1 MKKLSRKEIAEGLEQ
16 IPINQILL
24 GSGKA
29 GITLTKK
36 QKAFAEEV
44 VKSGNKTQAYRKAY
58 DTQGKPAT
66 QSRKAQEVASLGK
79 VSAYIQA
86 LEQAKEAETYLLP
99 SRLRSIAIHRLTGL
113 ALNDDINPAQQLKAL
128 ELIGKMTEVAL
139 FTERRELVK
148 VTDSE
153 QMRDQLMKSIRLAFS
168 SGGAVDVEATEVDS
182 LLNEISGLTPVND
195 SDPDHAAIDSDQSAD
210 TLPISGNGEAA
221 EANTDYFSGGEAS
234 ETDILETP
242 PDPDPQKTATNVPAL
257 LHSIPLTKSP
267 PITVNPQRLTPV
279 NLSSPLESDTCVS
292 IGVNPNKDTPPSNGI
307 EEGEGVVKN
316 STGAPKSST
325 ANPPVNVSNEKG

>member
-1 MKKLSRKEIAEGLEQ
+1 MKKLSRKEITEGLEQ

-29 GITLTKK
+29 GQTLTKK

-44 VKSGNKTQAYRKAY
+44 VKTGNKTKAYRKAY

-113 ALNDDINPAQQLKAL
+113 ALNDEINPAQQLKAL

-168 SGGAVDVEATEVDS
+168 SGGAIDVEATEVDS
-182 LLNEISGLTPVND
+182 LLAEISGNSVAD
-195 SDPDHAAIDSDQSAD
+195 DPDLDHVMNDDDQSAD
-210 TLPISGNGEAA
+210 TFPI
-221 EANTDYFSGGEAS
+221 SGGEAS
-234 ETDILETP
+234 ANQILETP
-242 PDPDPQKTATNVPAL
+242 PDPDPQFLPAEQSAL

-267 PITVNPQRLTPV
+267 SKTVNPQRLTPV
-279 NLSSPLESDTCVS
+279 NPSFPLESDTCVS
-292 IGVNPNKDTPPSNGI
+292 TGVNPNKDTPPSEVT
-307 EEGEGVVKN
+307 EEGEGVVKIQN
-316 STGAPKSST
+316 GEIDSST
-325 ANPPVNVSNEKG
+325 ANPPVTVSEEKG

>member
-1 MKKLSRKEIAEGLEQ
+1 MKKLSRKEITEGLEQ

-58 DTQGKPAT
+58 NTKGKPAT
-66 QSRKAQEVASLGK
+66 QSRKAQEVSSNGK

-99 SRLRSIAIHRLTGL
+99 ARLRSIAIHRLTGL
-113 ALNDDINPAQQLKAL
+113 ALNDEIAPAQQLKAL

-148 VTDSE
+148 VTDSAD
-153 QMRDQLMKSIRLAFS
+153 MKDQLMKSIRLAFS
-168 SGGAVDVEATEVDS
+168 SGGAIDVEASEVDS
-182 LLNEISGLTPVND
+182 LLDEISGKP
-195 SDPDHAAIDSDQSAD
+195 AIDDQTQPDVSDHVSEGDQNAAA
-210 TLPISGNGEAA
+210 LPIL
-221 EANTDYFSGGEAS
+221 GGEAFGNG
-234 ETDILETP
+234 IPETP
-242 PDPDPQKTATNVPAL
+242 PDPDPEKSTLISAQP
-257 LHSIPLTKSP
+257 LHSIPLNKSHP
-267 PITVNPQRLTPV
+267 KSKGLTPV

-292 IGVNPNKDTPPSNGI
+292 TGVNTNKDTPPSELT
-307 EEGEGVVKN
+307 EEGEGGIKN
-316 STGAPKSST
+316 PESAVDAAMENT
-325 ANPPVNVSNEKG
+325 PVNLEHRKG

>member
-1 MKKLSRKEIAEGLEQ
+1 MKKLSRKEISEGLEQ

-29 GITLTKK
+29 GQTLTKK

-44 VKSGNKTQAYRKAY
+44 VKTGNKTKAYRKAY

-99 SRLRSIAIHRLTGL
+99 ARLRSIAIHRLTGL
-113 ALNDDINPAQQLKAL
+113 ALNDEINPAQQLKAL

-182 LLNEISGLTPVND
+182 LLDEISGKSVAND
-195 SDPDHAAIDSDQSAD
+195 PDLDHAAIAIDGDAD
-210 TLPISGNGEAA
+210 TLPILGNDEAA
-221 EANTDYFSGGEAS
+221 EANTCYLSGGEAS
-234 ETDILETP
+234 ETEILETP
-242 PDPDPQKTATNVPAL
+242 PDPDPQKTATIAPSL
-257 LHSIPLTKSP
+257 LHSIPLTKSSSKSD
-267 PITVNPQRLTPV
+267 RLTGV
-279 NLSSPLESDTCVS
+279 SLSFPLESSTCVS
-292 IGVNPNKDTPPSNGI
+292 TGVNPNKDTPPSMAQT
-307 EEGEGVVKN
+307 EGEGVTKIQN
-316 STGAPKSST
+316 GAGDSST
-325 ANPPVNVSNEKG
+325 ENPPVNVSNEKG

>member
-1 MKKLSRKEIAEGLEQ
+1 MKKLSRKEITEGLEQ

-44 VKSGNKTQAYRKAY
+44 VRTGNKSASYRKTY
-58 DTQGKPAT
+58 NTKGKAT
-66 QSRKAQEVASLGK
+66 TAHRDALKIASNPK
-79 VSAYIQA
+79 VVTYIQA

-99 SRLRSIAIHRLTGL
+99 ARLRSIAIHRLTGL

-168 SGGAVDVEATEVDS
+168 SGGAIDVEATEVDS
-182 LLNEISGLTPVND
+182 LLAEISGNSVAND
-195 SDPDHAAIDSDQSAD
+195 PDPDHVMNDDDQSAD
-210 TLPISGNGEAA
+210 TLPISG
-221 EANTDYFSGGEAS
+221 GEAS
-234 ETDILETP
+234 ENEILETP
-242 PDPDPQKTATNVPAL
+242 PDPDPQKTSTIVPAL

-267 PITVNPQRLTPV
+267 SKTVNPQRLTPV
-279 NLSSPLESDTCVS
+279 NPSFPLESDTCVS
-292 IGVNPNKDTPPSNGI
+292 TGVNPNKDTPPS
-307 EEGEGVVKN
+307 ELTQEGEGVTKIQN
-316 STGAPKSST
+316 GEINSST
-325 ANPPVNVSNEKG
+325 ANPPVTVSEEKG

>member
-29 GITLTKK
+29 GQTLTKK

-44 VKSGNKTQAYRKAY
+44 IKSGNKTAAYRKAY
-58 DTQGKPAT
+58 NTKGKPAT
-66 QSRKAQEVASLGK
+66 QSRKAQEVASNGK
-79 VSAYIQA
+79 VSAYLMA

-99 SRLRSIAIHRLTGL
+99 ARLRSIAIHRLTGL
-113 ALNDDINPAQQLKAL
+113 ALNDEINPAQQLKAL

-168 SGGAVDVEATEVDS
+168 SGGAIDVEASEVES
-182 LLNEISGLTPVND
+182 LLDEISGKP
-195 SDPDHAAIDSDQSAD
+195 AIDDQTPAD
-210 TLPISGNGEAA
+210 VTDQMSEGDQDAYTLPIL
-221 EANTDYFSGGEAS
+221 GGEAS
-234 ETDILETP
+234 AIGIPETP
-242 PDPDPQKTATNVPAL
+242 PAPDPENSTLISRQP
-257 LHSIPLTKSP
+257 LHSIPHTKSTP
-267 PITVNPQRLTPV
+267 KSDRLTPV
-279 NLSSPLESDTCVS
+279 NLSFPLESDTCVS
-292 IGVNPNKDTPPSNGI
+292 TGVNPNKDTPPS
-307 EEGEGVVKN
+307 EVTKEGVGGIKN
-316 STGAPKSST
+316 PESAIDAAMENT
-325 ANPPVNVSNEKG
+325 PVNLENRKG

>member
-1 MKKLSRKEIAEGLEQ
+1 MKKLSRKEITEGLEQ

-29 GITLTKK
+29 GQTLTKK

-44 VKSGNKTQAYRKAY
+44 VRTGNKSASYRKTY
-58 DTQGKPAT
+58 NTKGKAT
-66 QSRKAQEVASLGK
+66 TAHRDALKIASNPK
-79 VSAYIQA
+79 VSTYIQA

-99 SRLRSIAIHRLTGL
+99 ARLRSIAIHRLTGL

-168 SGGAVDVEATEVDS
+168 SGNAVDVEATEVDS
-182 LLNEISGLTPVND
+182 LLNEISGLTPVNAPD
-195 SDPDHAAIDSDQSAD
+195 LDHAAIDSDQIAD
-210 TLPISGNGEAA
+210 TVPIL
-221 EANTDYFSGGEAS
+221 GGEAS
-234 ETDILETP
+234 ENEISETP
-242 PDPDPQKTATNVPAL
+242 PDPDPQKTATIAPSL
-257 LHSIPLTKSP
+257 LHSIPLTKSSP
-267 PITVNPQRLTPV
+267 KSDRLTPV
-279 NLSSPLESDTCVS
+279 NLSFPLESDTCVS
-292 IGVNPNKDTPPSNGI
+292 TGVNPNKDTPPSKAQT
-307 EEGEGVVKN
+307 EGEGVTKIQN
-316 STGAPKSST
+316 GAIDSST
-325 ANPPVNVSNEKG
+325 VNPPVTVSEEKG

>member
-29 GITLTKK
+29 GQLLTKK

-44 VKSGNKTQAYRKAY
+44 VRTGNKSASYRKAY
-58 DTQGKPAT
+58 NTRGKKETA
-66 QSRKAQEVASLGK
+66 SRDALKVASNPR
-79 VSAYIQA
+79 VATYIQA

-99 SRLRSIAIHRLTGL
+99 ARLRSIAIHRLTGL
-113 ALNDDINPAQQLKAL
+113 ALNDGIAPAQQLKAL

-168 SGGAVDVEATEVDS
+168 SGGSIDVEATEVDS
-182 LLNEISGLTPVND
+182 LLNEISGGPGIN
-195 SDPDHAAIDSDQSAD
+195 AAGPGNAALDDYQDAN
-210 TLPISGNGEAA
+210 TLPIP
-221 EANTDYFSGGEAS
+221 GGEAS
-234 ETDILETP
+234 ESSNPGNP
-242 PDPDPQKTATNVPAL
+242 PDPDPQNSTTIAPAL
-257 LHSIPLTKSP
+257 LHSIPLTITTPKSD
-267 PITVNPQRLTPV
+267 RLTPV
-279 NLSSPLESDTCVS
+279 NLSFPLESSTCVS
-292 IGVNPNKDTPPSNGI
+292 TGVNPNKDTPPSMAQT
-307 EEGEGVVKN
+307 EGEGVVKN
-316 STGAPKSST
+316 EIGAPESST
-325 ANPPVNVSNEKG
+325 ANPPVNVLNEKG

>member
-1 MKKLSRKEIAEGLEQ
+1 MKKLSRKEINEGLEQ

-44 VKSGNKTQAYRKAY
+44 VKTGNKTKAYRKAY

-99 SRLRSIAIHRLTGL
+99 ARLRSIAIHRLTGL
-113 ALNDDINPAQQLKAL
+113 ALNDEIAPAQQLKAL

-168 SGGAVDVEATEVDS
+168 SGGAIDVEANEVDS
-182 LLNEISGLTPVND
+182 LLDEISGKPA
-195 SDPDHAAIDSDQSAD
+195 SDDTSPDHDEVV
-210 TLPISGNGEAA
+210 NAA
-221 EANTDYFSGGEAS
+221 EETAEIEGQDASTGSISGGEAS
-234 ETDILETP
+234 ENDILETP
-242 PDPDPQKTATNVPAL
+242 PDPDPQNSTTLATGPM
-257 LHSIPLTKSP
+257 HSIPL
-267 PITVNPQRLTPV
+267 
-279 NLSSPLESDTCVS
+279 LSL
-292 IGVNPNKDTPPSNGI
+292 IHI
-307 EEGEGVVKN
+307 
-316 STGAPKSST
+316 
-325 ANPPVNVSNEKG
+325 

>member
-29 GITLTKK
+29 GQTLTKK

-44 VKSGNKTQAYRKAY
+44 VKTGNKTKAYRKAY

-99 SRLRSIAIHRLTGL
+99 ARLRSIAIHRLTGL
-113 ALNDDINPAQQLKAL
+113 ALNDEIPPAQQLRAL

-168 SGGAVDVEATEVDS
+168 SGGAIDVEASEVNS
-182 LLNEISGLTPVND
+182 LLDEISGKPALDDP
-195 SDPDHAAIDSDQSAD
+195 DPDHVMNDDDQSAD
-210 TLPISGNGEAA
+210 TLPISG
-221 EANTDYFSGGEAS
+221 GEAS
-234 ETDILETP
+234 ENEILETP
-242 PDPDPQKTATNVPAL
+242 PDPDPQKTSTIVPAL
-257 LHSIPLTKSP
+257 LHSIPLTITTPKSD
-267 PITVNPQRLTPV
+267 RLTPV
-279 NLSSPLESDTCVS
+279 NPSFPLESNTCVS
-292 IGVNPNKDTPPSNGI
+292 TGVNPNKDTPPSEVT
-307 EEGEGVVKN
+307 EEGEGVTKIQN
-316 STGAPKSST
+316 GEIDSST

>member
-1 MKKLSRKEIAEGLEQ
+1 MKKLSRKEISEGLEQ

-44 VKSGNKTQAYRKAY
+44 VKTGNKTKAY
-58 DTQGKPAT
+58 KKTYNHTGKQTTAQRNAQAIVSNSKVAT
-66 QSRKAQEVASLGK
+66 
-79 VSAYIQA
+79 YIQA

-99 SRLRSIAIHRLTGL
+99 ARLRSIAIHRLTGL

-168 SGGAVDVEATEVDS
+168 SGGAIDVEATEVDS
-182 LLNEISGLTPVND
+182 LLAEISGNSVADDP
-195 SDPDHAAIDSDQSAD
+195 DPDHVMNDDDQGAE
-210 TLPISGNGEAA
+210 TFPI
-221 EANTDYFSGGEAS
+221 SGGEAS
-234 ETDILETP
+234 ANQILETP
-242 PDPDPQKTATNVPAL
+242 PDPDPQFLPPNQSVL

-267 PITVNPQRLTPV
+267 SKTVNTQRLTPV
-279 NLSSPLESDTCVS
+279 NPSFPLESDTCVS
-292 IGVNPNKDTPPSNGI
+292 TGVNPNKDTPPYEAT
-307 EEGEGVVKN
+307 EEGEGVTKIQN
-316 STGAPKSST
+316 GEIDSST
-325 ANPPVNVSNEKG
+325 ANAPVNVSEEKG

>member
-1 MKKLSRKEIAEGLEQ
+1 MKKLSRKEITEGLEQ

-44 VKSGNKTQAYRKAY
+44 VKTGNKTKAYRKAY

-86 LEQAKEAETYLLP
+86 LEQAKEAEAYLLP

-113 ALNDDINPAQQLKAL
+113 ALNDEINPAQQLKAL

-168 SGGAVDVEATEVDS
+168 SGNAVDVEATEVDS

-195 SDPDHAAIDSDQSAD
+195 PDLDHAAIDSELD
-210 TLPISGNGEAA
+210 AA
-221 EANTDYFSGGEAS
+221 TGSISGGEAS
-234 ETDILETP
+234 ENEISETP
-242 PDPDPQKTATNVPAL
+242 PDPDPQKTATIAPSL
-257 LHSIPLTKSP
+257 LHSIPLTKSHSKSD
-267 PITVNPQRLTPV
+267 RLTPV
-279 NLSSPLESDTCVS
+279 NPSFPLESDTCVS
-292 IGVNPNKDTPPSNGI
+292 TGVNPNKDTPPYEAI

-316 STGAPKSST
+316 STGEIDSST

>member
-1 MKKLSRKEIAEGLEQ
+1 MKKLSRKEITEGLEQ

-36 QKAFAEEV
+36 QRAFAEEV
-44 VKSGNKTQAYRKAY
+44 VKTGNKSASYRKAY
-58 DTQGKPAT
+58 NTRGKKETA
-66 QSRKAQEVASLGK
+66 SRDALKVASNPR
-79 VSAYIQA
+79 VATYIQA

-99 SRLRSIAIHRLTGL
+99 ARLRSIAIHRLTGL
-113 ALNDDINPAQQLKAL
+113 ALNDGINPAQQLKAL

-168 SGGAVDVEATEVDS
+168 SGGAIDVEASEVDS
-182 LLNEISGLTPVND
+182 LLDEISGRPAMNEPGL
-195 SDPDHAAIDSDQSAD
+195 DHESNLVDDQDAVTGSV
-210 TLPISGNGEAA
+210 P
-221 EANTDYFSGGEAS
+221 GGEAS
-234 ETDILETP
+234 ETSIPGTP
-242 PDPDPQKTATNVPAL
+242 PDPDPQKMPTIAPAL

-267 PITVNPQRLTPV
+267 PKTVNSQGLTGV
-279 NLSSPLESDTCVS
+279 SLSSPLESDTCLS
-292 IGVNPNKDTPPSNGI
+292 TGVNPNKDTPPSKAI
-307 EEGEGVVKN
+307 EEGDGVTKIHN
-316 STGAPKSST
+316 GAVDAAT
-325 ANPPVNVSNEKG
+325 ENPPVSVSNEKG

>member
-1 MKKLSRKEIAEGLEQ
+1 
-16 IPINQILL
+16 
-24 GSGKA
+24 
-29 GITLTKK
+29 LTKK

-58 DTQGKPAT
+58 NTQGKPAT

-86 LEQAKEAETYLLP
+86 LEQAKEAEAYLLP
-99 SRLRSIAIHRLTGL
+99 ARLRSIAIHRLTGL
-113 ALNDDINPAQQLKAL
+113 ALNDEIAPAQQLKAL

-195 SDPDHAAIDSDQSAD
+195 VSPDHDSQPD
-210 TLPISGNGEAA
+210 A
-221 EANTDYFSGGEAS
+221 EQDATTGSISGGEAF
-234 ETDILETP
+234 ENGILETP
-242 PDPDPQKTATNVPAL
+242 PDPDPQKTATIAPAL

-267 PITVNPQRLTPV
+267 PKTVNPQRLTGV
-279 NLSSPLESDTCVS
+279 NLSFPLESSTCVS
-292 IGVNPNKDTPPSNGI
+292 TGVNPNKDTPPSEVT
-307 EEGEGVVKN
+307 EEWEGVVKN
-316 STGAPKSST
+316 STGEIDSST
-325 ANPPVNVSNEKG
+325 ANTPVNVLNEKG

>member
-24 GSGKA
+24 GSGNA
-29 GITLTKK
+29 GVTLTKK

-44 VKSGNKTQAYRKAY
+44 VKSGNKTKAY
-58 DTQGKPAT
+58 KKAYNHTGKQTTAQRNAQTIVSNSKVAT
-66 QSRKAQEVASLGK
+66 
-79 VSAYIQA
+79 YIQA
-86 LEQAKEAETYLLP
+86 LEQAKAAESYLLP
-99 SRLRSIAIHRLTGL
+99 ARLRSIAIHRLTGL
-113 ALNDDINPAQQLKAL
+113 ALNDEINPAQQLKAL

-195 SDPDHAAIDSDQSAD
+195 PDLDHAAIDSDQIAD
-210 TLPISGNGEAA
+210 TGPIL
-221 EANTDYFSGGEAS
+221 GGEAS
-234 ETDILETP
+234 GNEILETP
-242 PDPDPQKTATNVPAL
+242 PDPDPQKTATIAPSL
-257 LHSIPLTKSP
+257 LHSIPLNKSHSKSD
-267 PITVNPQRLTPV
+267 RLTPV
-279 NLSSPLESDTCVS
+279 NLSFPLESSTCVS
-292 IGVNPNKDTPPSNGI
+292 TGVNPNKDTPPLTAQT
-307 EEGEGVVKN
+307 EGEGVTKIQ
-316 STGAPKSST
+316 TGAGDSST
-325 ANPPVNVSNEKG
+325 ENPPVNVSESKG

>member
-29 GITLTKK
+29 GQTLTKK

-44 VKSGNKTQAYRKAY
+44 LKTGNKTAAYRKAY
-58 DTQGKPAT
+58 NTKGKPAT
-66 QSRKAQEVASLGK
+66 QSRKAQEVASNGK
-79 VSAYIQA
+79 VSAYLMA

-99 SRLRSIAIHRLTGL
+99 ARLRSIAIHRLTGL
-113 ALNDDINPAQQLKAL
+113 ALNDEIAPAQQLKAL

-168 SGGAVDVEATEVDS
+168 SGGAIDVEASEVDS
-182 LLNEISGLTPVND
+182 LLDEISGKPAVDDQTPADV
-195 SDPDHAAIDSDQSAD
+195 SEQMLEGDQDAY
-210 TLPISGNGEAA
+210 TLPISG
-221 EANTDYFSGGEAS
+221 GEAS
-234 ETDILETP
+234 AIGIPETP
-242 PDPDPQKTATNVPAL
+242 PDPDPENSTLFSAQP
-257 LHSIPLTKSP
+257 LHSIPHTESTPKSD
-267 PITVNPQRLTPV
+267 RLTPV
-279 NLSSPLESDTCVS
+279 NLSFPLESDTCVS
-292 IGVNPNKDTPPSNGI
+292 TSVNPNKDTPPS
-307 EEGEGVVKN
+307 EVTKEGVGGIKN
-316 STGAPKSST
+316 PESAVDAAMENT
-325 ANPPVNVSNEKG
+325 PVNLENRKG

>member
-1 MKKLSRKEIAEGLEQ
+1 MKKLSRKEINAGLEQ

-44 VKSGNKTQAYRKAY
+44 VKTGNKTKAY
-58 DTQGKPAT
+58 KKAYNHTGKQT
-66 QSRKAQEVASLGK
+66 TAQRNAQAIVSNSK
-79 VSAYIQA
+79 VSTYITA

-99 SRLRSIAIHRLTGL
+99 ARLRSIAIHRLTGL
-113 ALNDDINPAQQLKAL
+113 ALNDEINPAQQLKAL

-168 SGGAVDVEATEVDS
+168 SGGAIDVEASEVDN
-182 LLNEISGLTPVND
+182 LLNEISGQTAADAPE
-195 SDPDHAAIDSDQSAD
+195 PDHDSQQHDSQLDSKQDAS
-210 TLPISGNGEAA
+210 TLPIEVPAA
-221 EANTDYFSGGEAS
+221 GGEAS
-234 ETDILETP
+234 ESSIPATP
-242 PDPDPQKTATNVPAL
+242 PTPDPKKSTTIAAEL
-257 LHSIPLTKSP
+257 LHSIPHTKSHSKSD
-267 PITVNPQRLTPV
+267 RLTPV
-279 NLSSPLESDTCVS
+279 NLSSPLESSTCVS
-292 IGVNPNKDTPPSNGI
+292 TGVNPNKDTPPSKVI
-307 EEGEGVVKN
+307 DEGEGGN
-316 STGAPKSST
+316 ISGKSDTVSYLENT
-325 ANPPVNVSNEKG
+325 PVNVSSEKG

>member
-1 MKKLSRKEIAEGLEQ
+1 MKKLSRKELAEGLEQ

-29 GITLTKK
+29 GQTLTKK

-44 VKSGNKTQAYRKAY
+44 VKTGNKTKAYRKAY

-99 SRLRSIAIHRLTGL
+99 ARLRSIAIHRLTGL
-113 ALNDDINPAQQLKAL
+113 ALNDEINPAQQLKAL

-168 SGGAVDVEATEVDS
+168 SGGAIDVEASEVDS
-182 LLNEISGLTPVND
+182 LLDEISGKPAGNAP
-195 SDPDHAAIDSDQSAD
+195 DPDHDSISDDQSAD
-210 TLPISGNGEAA
+210 TLPNL
-221 EANTDYFSGGEAS
+221 GGEAS
-234 ETDILETP
+234 ENEILETP
-242 PDPDPQKTATNVPAL
+242 PDPDPQKSSTIAPVL
-257 LHSIPLTKSP
+257 LHSIPLNKSQP
-267 PITVNPQRLTPV
+267 KSDRLTPV
-279 NLSSPLESDTCVS
+279 NHSFPLESDTCVS
-292 IGVNPNKDTPPSNGI
+292 TGVNPNKDTPPSEVT
-307 EEGEGVVKN
+307 EEGEGVTKIQN
-316 STGAPKSST
+316 GEIDSST
-325 ANPPVNVSNEKG
+325 ANPPVNVSEEKG